1 MSKKNK
7 VANLNE
13 MSLLKLANS
22 IISAV
27 SYSITAETIEQNTF
41 LNVHDLDMSL
51 VMVEI
56 NSYLE
61 ANGATHTIY
70 EELLQSILS
79 SDNLQASV
87 RFVCLQMLLNHNIK
101 SLTTEIFPYP
111 YYEKILQVIVMQG
124 SGIRYLNLKGIWIK
138 EEMMSLM
145 FNIIKNLPYLIK
157 LVIPYIAND
166 DVLHHIM
173 KYQRNLLY
181 LDISGE
187 TDITDIGI
195 DYLCTSSV
203 SKTLTCV
210 DIGMLGEENID
221 HVDIA
226 SLLLN
231 ISNLTSL
238 GCYSFV
244 GRSLHHI
251 LDTINPSFMCKLQY
265 IHDTNTTAHSMRA
278 ICKTCPQLR
287 HFYLDSPDANIL
299 NLLTTLRKLER
310 LKIYRFNC
318 DEIVPVFKTIGSQ
331 FQHLT
336 FMKGR
341 GIMDVIHLI
350 KYCPN
355 LIDLDF
361 YMMDELT
368 INVTYAEGENFG
380 SLQTMEVL
388 NSPMSA
394 ITLRHLIC
402 NCHQTI
408 RRLAVDN
415 MPFTEIEM
423 ASILLEYN
431 FNKLEDIWFTS
442 APNFTMVTM
451 ELLLQLPELMS
462 IGQLSGWRLTPDDI
476 ILLKGILRSGNSC
489 LTISPANLFS

>member
-7 VANLNE
+7 LASLNE
-13 MSLLKLANS
+13 MSLVRLANS

-27 SYSITAETIEQNTF
+27 SYSIAAETLEQNTF
-41 LNVHDLDMSL
+41 LNVHELDMSL

-61 ANGATHTIY
+61 AHGATHTIY
-70 EELLQSILS
+70 EELLRSILS
-79 SDNLQASV
+79 SENLQASV
-87 RFVCLQMLLNHNIK
+87 RFVCLQTLLNHNIK
-101 SLTTEIFPYP
+101 SLTTEVFPYP
-111 YYEKILQVIVMQG
+111 YYEKILQVIAMQG

-145 FNIIKNLPYLIK
+145 FSIIESLPHLLK

-166 DVLHHIM
+166 DVLYHVMNH
-173 KYQRNLLY
+173 QRNLLY

-221 HVDIA
+221 HVDVA
-226 SLLLN
+226 SLLLS
-231 ISNLTSL
+231 ITNLTTL

-251 LDTINPSFMCKLQY
+251 IDSVNPSFVCKLQY
-265 IHDTNTTAHSMRA
+265 LHDTNTTAGTMGA
-278 ICKTCPQLR
+278 ICKACPHLR
-287 HFYLDSPDANIL
+287 HAYFDSPDSGVL
-299 NLLTTLRKLER
+299 SQLTALRRLER
-310 LKIYRFNC
+310 IKIYHFKC
-318 DEIVPVFKTIGSQ
+318 DEIVPMLKTIGSQ
-331 FQHLT
+331 FRHLT

-368 INVTYAEGENFG
+368 INVACGEERFQR
-380 SLQTMEVL
+380 LQTMEVL

-394 ITLRHLIC
+394 STLRHLIC

-415 MPFTEIEM
+415 VPFTEIEM
-423 ASILLEYN
+423 A
-431 FNKLEDIWFTS
+431 
-442 APNFTMVTM
+442 
-451 ELLLQLPELMS
+451 
-462 IGQLSGWRLTPDDI
+462 R
-476 ILLKGILRSGNSC
+476 
-489 LTISPANLFS
+489 